1 MLKLNLRLFGEAIG
15 CWAYLHSFCG
25 FAKRSVEALIKIL
38 IKVLSSNLLVTGLKL
53 ISGFVFPALMKTED
67 YADYQTFN
75 LYLSYVTILH
85 LGFPSGMFIK
95 YGGKKYSDIE
105 KSRYKSEVIVLVGI
119 LGGFTLLFGSAL
131 IFVSNRMLLY
141 ITVCIIPYC
150 VVSAYQ
156 ALYQAW
162 GEFSRFARTHI
173 NTAIIPILGVVVLYF
188 IFGEMKAAHYID
200 LFIIVYILYTAV
212 ILIKVQRDTK
222 GAKQVPLVDKENW
235 HTLKT
240 GFSICVGNYI
250 SILFGAV
257 GKQIVKV
264 MFDVVT
270 FATFSFGLS
279 LQNIMTVF
287 ITSVAQPMYN
297 FLAKGNI
304 SQMNYNRMK
313 EILFVFGSCSGFA
326 LHACRLV
333 VAWLVPQYNGS
344 IEITSI
350 YFMAFPAMAV
360 INCMYINLYKY
371 TRQAKQY
378 VFTLV
383 KVLIMAIVLNLSA
396 VFIYRSPIS
405 VTIATVMVYY
415 IWLVM
420 DGWRFQGLQI
430 TIRDG
435 AFLSLY
441 AMAYLVTLRISSP
454 ILAAA
459 VYGVLLCVLSFAIY
473 MDAMREIAVF
483 ISKKLKHQ

>member
-1 MLKLNLRLFGEAIG
+1 M
-15 CWAYLHSFCG
+15 
-25 FAKRSVEALIKIL
+25 IKVL

-53 ISGFVFPALMKTED
+53 ISGFVFPALMVTQA

-95 YGGKKYSDIE
+95 YGGCEYVKIE
-105 KSRYKSEVIVLVGI
+105 KGRYKSEVIVLMGI
-119 LGGFTLLFGSAL
+119 LGVFTLLFGC
-131 IFVSNRMLLY
+131 ICFFVHSRMLLY
-141 ITVCIIPYC
+141 ITMCILPYC
-150 VVSAYQ
+150 VVTAYQ

-162 GEFSRFARTHI
+162 GEFSKFARTHI
-173 NTAIIPILGVVVLYF
+173 NTAIIPILGSVLLYF
-188 IFGEMKAAHYID
+188 VSGEMKASYYID
-200 LFIIVYILYTAV
+200 LFIMVYILYTVA
-212 ILIKVQRDTK
+212 ILIKVWRDTN
-222 GAKQVPLVDKENW
+222 GVQRVSLADKENW
-235 HTLKT
+235 NTLKT

-297 FLAKGNI
+297 FLARGSI
-304 SQMNYNRMK
+304 TQTNYNRMK
-313 EILFVFGSCSGFA
+313 EILLVFGACSGFA

-333 VAWLVPQYNGS
+333 VAWLVPQYNAS

-360 INCMYINLYKY
+360 INCMYINLYKQ
-371 TRQAKQY
+371 TRQTKQY
-378 VFTLV
+378 VYTLV
-383 KVLIMAIVLNLSA
+383 KVLVLAVVLSLSA

-405 VTIATVMVYY
+405 VTIATIMVYY
-415 IWLVM
+415 IWLIM
-420 DGWRFQGLQI
+420 DGRRFQGLRI
-430 TIRDG
+430 TMRDG
-435 AFLSLY
+435 FFLVLYAAAYLLSLC
-441 AMAYLVTLRISSP
+441 ISSP
-454 ILAAA
+454 ILAAV
-459 VYGVLLCVLSFAIY
+459 VYGALLCVLSLIIY
-473 MDAMREIAVF
+473 MDAVREIVEF
-483 ISKKLKHQ
+483 LRKKLKHV